1 MKAREWKRERT
12 APGRIRRAVA
22 IVAPDCITGKFRI
35 FMGAHARSPSREIM
49 QHSPFQSTLAR
60 LSRKLL
66 HCERSSIKLSP
77 SLSISPSLSR
87 EWEREAIFTLLPAY
101 VRVCLPRARFF
112 LSLPPRLFFLPPP
125 SLLSTSITFFSLSA
139 RSPCPRSFSPS
150 AKFTVSPQRAC
161 VLSLFPWFSHSLTRF
176 FSRASAIAL
185 TVLFLWLAGREQAP
199 LDARAFKIGRVRCI
213 LLLSSPLHLPFV
225 PVSASHFC
233 MFFLFHLVFCETVCV
248 CVCVLRAE
256 TFAVC
261 APYCSA
267 RLLARFALV
276 FPLCYVSILSTRTGA
291 RERLEWRWMGGERE
305 KETTLPGARER
316 VDLISAG
323 TFADRNSC
331 GNGAL

>member
-49 QHSPFQSTLAR
+49 RHSPFQSTLAR

-101 VRVCLPRARFF
+101 VRVCRFF

-139 RSPCPRSFSPS
+139 RSPCPSVL
-150 AKFTVSPQRAC
+150 FTEREIYRVATARVC
-161 VLSLFPWFSHSLTRF
+161 TLSLFPWFSHSLTRF

-199 LDARAFKIGRVRCI
+199 LDARAFKIGRVRCL

-233 MFFLFHLVFCETVCV
+233 MFFLFHLVFRETVCV
-248 CVCVLRAE
+248 CVCATGGNLRCVRSLLQRALARSFCSRFSTVLR
-256 TFAVC
+256 FHFV
-261 APYCSA
+261 YSHG
-267 RLLARFALV
+267 R
-276 FPLCYVSILSTRTGA
+276 A
-291 RERLEWRWMGGERE
+291 RETGMAVDGGWER
-305 KETTLPGARER
+305 KRDDFAGRARE
-316 VDLISAG
+316 SG
-323 TFADRNSC
+323 FNKCRNLRRS
-331 GNGAL
+331 